1 MIKGKIAGMM
11 KQAQRM
17 QEDMKQAQDE
27 LSKIFVEGSASG
39 GLVKVTVSCRHE
51 VKKILIDD
59 SLLSKE
65 SDDKETLQ
73 DLLVLATNDAFAKAE
88 KISNQKMSSITAGL
102 PLPPGLK
109 PF

>member
-17 QEDMKQAQDE
+17 QEDMKQAHDE
-27 LSKIFVEGSASG
+27 LAKIFVEGSASG

-59 SLLSKE
+59 SLLSKDD
-65 SDDKETLQ
+65 DDKETLQ
-73 DLLVLATNDAFAKAE
+73 DLLVLAINDAFTKAE
-88 KISNQKMSSITAGL
+88 KVSNQKISSITAGL
-102 PLPPGLK
+102 PLPPGFK